1 MAFDIPQ
8 MYLFHSQKTKDVEV
22 DLIRVEIRTD
32 EELRHLL
39 EINHDTNIVEYD
51 GRGDVG

>member
-39 EINHDTNIVEYD
+39 EIKHDSNMAEFD
-51 GRGDVG
+51 DRGDVG